1 MNEHREKEKIF
12 SPQNWLKS
20 KDSLFKLKASV
31 QMHMSFMNNIPNG
44 ANLRQAL
51 AIPSDSFLDRWAA
64 D

>member
-1 MNEHREKEKIF
+1 MSEYAEKGKIF

-31 QMHMSFMNNIPNG
+31 QMHMNFIRTMPNG
-44 ANLRQAL
+44 EVLANAL
-51 AIPSDSFLDRWAA
+51 VIPSDRFVERWAA